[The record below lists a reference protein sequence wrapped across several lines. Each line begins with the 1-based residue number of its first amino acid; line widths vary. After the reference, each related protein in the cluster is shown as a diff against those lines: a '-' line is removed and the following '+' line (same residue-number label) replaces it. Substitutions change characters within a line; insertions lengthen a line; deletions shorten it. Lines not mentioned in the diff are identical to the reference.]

1 MTTKS
6 ILSAAATGLLALG
19 AVASTAGA
27 ADPPATEK
35 CYGIVKAGA
44 NDCAGKAHAC
54 QGQAKKDR
62 DTKEFIAV
70 PKGTCERIA
79 GGSLSP
85 K

>member
-6 ILSAAATGLLALG
+6 IVAATVTSLLALG
-19 AVASTAGA
+19 GLAGTAGA
-27 ADPPATEK
+27 ADEKATEK

-62 DTKEFIAV
+62 DAKEYIAL

-79 GGSLSP
+79 GGSLAP